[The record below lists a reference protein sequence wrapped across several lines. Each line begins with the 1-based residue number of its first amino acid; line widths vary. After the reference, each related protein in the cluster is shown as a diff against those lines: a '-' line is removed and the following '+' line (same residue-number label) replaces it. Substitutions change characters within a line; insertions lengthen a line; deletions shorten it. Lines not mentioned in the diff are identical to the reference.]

1 MNKST
6 ISKQRSY
13 LTDLFSTL
21 AAKSRRRST
30 LWLMLLMLLLLP
42 TRMVAETTTED
53 PRCALFK
60 GLEGISDVTIT
71 DNGEYPW
78 QMLDLKAEGMTA
90 VSSYFTAESKGLM
103 SSNYN
108 VDDGFSETVIRF
120 NVSKPIMLTSQVLV
134 SSEENCQL
142 SIYVDNKLNLS
153 ISGEKQTEY
162 KVLLSAGEHS
172 LELNY
177 YHIGY
182 SGSEYANR
190 AFLYNLKTS
199 TTIDDNVADYESS
212 NNTLTFK
219 KIKSDNLEDLDL
231 SRIAMVN
238 NEQTVSDMCTLLG
251 IDNSAIKSVV
261 FDKSFKTYAPTSL
274 INFFADLNSLQTIT
288 DLEYLNTANVT
299 NMSYMFYGCENL
311 SSLDVTKFNTANV
324 TKMQSMFESCSGLT
338 SLDLTNFNT
347 ANVTDMDRMF
357 FECSA
362 LTTIYASD
370 KFVTTKVKHGYD
382 MFYECRNLKDY
393 SDSKT
398 GHKYANCGTTGYF
411 TPVFDY
417 AEFDNATGMLT
428 FRRSLSKPAGAYDL
442 NEGNNEPGWL
452 TQKENIYKVV
462 FDASFANA
470 RPTSCYYWFCGCSKL
485 TDIEGIENLNT
496 ENVTNMNS
504 MFDRCSALTSLD
516 LTNFN
521 TAKVSDM
528 SYMFMGCTALTTIFV
543 SDKFVTDLVTSS
555 DNMFHMCINLIGAI
569 EYDGSKSDHT
579 YANYETGYFSPE
591 GGFPGYAVFDEGTGT
606 LTFKWSNSTS
616 IPTGAYD
623 LNEGDNKPGWYDKRE
638 KIKTVVFDASFACA
652 RPTSCFYWF
661 YGCKNLVNIKGI
673 ENLNTEKVTMMYSMF
688 EKCSA
693 LTSLDLTNFN
703 TANVTDMS
711 NMFYDCS
718 TLTTIYA
725 SDKFVTI
732 QVTYDWGMFYS
743 CNKLIGAIKYDGN
756 NNKDYANYETGYFTP
771 KGGFHAYAE
780 FDGGTGTLTFRR
792 GASKP
797 EGAYDLYAGIY
808 YPGWWYDKREKIKT
822 VVFDASFACA
832 RPTSCY
838 YWFSGCNNLTEIKGI
853 ENLNTENVTNMS
865 YMFVKCKAL
874 TSLNLTSFN
883 TEKVTNMQ
891 GMFKECSDLT
901 SLDLSNFNTEK
912 VTDMQG
918 MFWECSNL
926 TSLNLTRL
934 NTENVTA
941 MNGMFY
947 GCTKLESLDLSKFNT
962 AKVTKMNQMFY
973 NCSALTSLDL
983 TSFNTAEVTKM
994 GNMFK
999 SCSALTS
1006 LDLSNFNTAKV
1017 TDMNNMFYGCNALTS
1032 LDITS
1037 FNTAEVTNMSNMF
1050 RLCYALTSLDL
1061 SNFNTAK
1068 VEDMSYMFKTCKAL
1082 TSLDLTS
1089 FNTAKVEN
1097 MTEMFNNCPALT
1109 TIYASD
1115 KFVTGQVTNSRNMF
1129 YGCTELKGFIDKYDE
1144 SKIDHTYANYKT
1156 GYFTKLVVR
1165 NGDERYGITGET
1177 TQLTVDNLALTDN
1190 KDLVVYEPFT
1200 ATAASYSR
1208 TINTT
1213 WATLCLPF
1221 DVSLDDQNFRAF
1233 ELGSV
1238 NNDEVVLKELNTIIP
1253 AGTPVIIKMTNGAT
1267 ELSFN
1272 VANKEI
1278 AKDVKTSATDDNNY
1292 QLQGLYTQK
1301 VFSKDADNNCYIVK
1315 GNKLMNPAKLL
1326 ANTKVEKVV
1335 SKPFRAYMVDK
1346 SSSAAGAKMFS
1357 IGFDDSTTAIDSLNT
1372 IANDKAEY
1380 YDLQGKRLNAP
1391 QKGINIVKRG
1401 NKTMKVII
1409 K

>member
-1 MNKST
+1 MKKST

-21 AAKSRRRST
+21 AVKSHRRST
-30 LWLMLLMLLLLP
+30 LWLMLFTLLLLP
-42 TRMVAETTTED
+42 TSMVAQTDYDTSVTFTALAGKPEGFDNEKYTNLFDGLKD
-53 PRCALFK
+53 PSNSTKWCAKFVSNGGTYVIFEASK
-60 GLEGISDVTIT
+60 AGIPVGYTIT
-71 DNGEYPW
+71 TGNDNSTYKGRNPRSWKLYGNNEGKNGAWTLIQEVSYDTKLQDVNCASYDFTCEGSTPYKYFKWEITGIKNKDYIQVGEFE
-78 QMLDLKAEGMTA
+78 L
-90 VSSYFTAESKGLM
+90 
-103 SSNYN
+103 
-108 VDDGFSETVIRF
+108 
-120 NVSKPIMLTSQVLV
+120 
-134 SSEENCQL
+134 
-142 SIYVDNKLNLS
+142 KLN
-153 ISGEKQTEY
+153 T
-162 KVLLSAGEHS
+162 
-172 LELNY
+172 
-177 YHIGY
+177 GY
-182 SGSEYANR
+182 QVYAE
-190 AFLYNLKTS
+190 FDEGTG
-199 TTIDDNVADYESS
+199 
-212 NNTLTFK
+212 TLTFK
-219 KIKSDNLEDLDL
+219 YGPSTSKPEGAYKLNVGPYLPGWSNKKEKIK
-231 SRIAMVN
+231 
-238 NEQTVSDMCTLLG
+238 T
-251 IDNSAIKSVV
+251 VV
-261 FDKSFKTYAPTSL
+261 FDASFAIARPT
-274 INFFADLNSLQTIT
+274 ICNSWFSGCKNLT
-288 DLEYLNTANVT
+288 DIKGIENLNTEKVT
-299 NMSYMFYGCENL
+299 SMIYMFEGCTKLE
-311 SSLDVTKFNTANV
+311 SLDVSNFNTAEVKSMTYMFNKCSTLTSLNLSKFNTAKV
-324 TKMQSMFESCSGLT
+324 TDMSSMFEDCTKLA
-338 SLDLTNFNT
+338 SLDLSNFNT
-347 ANVTDMDRMF
+347 EKVMYMSNMF
-357 FECSA
+357 YNCSA
-362 LTTIYASD
+362 LTTIFASD
-370 KFVTTKVKHGYD
+370 KFVTDLVTSSFD
-382 MFYECRNLKDY
+382 MFSGCKNLIGAIAYDETNTNNKDY
-393 SDSKT
+393 
-398 GHKYANCGTTGYF
+398 ANLVDGYF
-411 TPVFDY
+411 TPEGGFQAY
-417 AEFDNATGMLT
+417 AEFDEGTGTLT
-428 FRRSLSKPAGAYDL
+428 FRRGVSMPTGAYEL
-442 NEGNNEPGWL
+442 NEGQSNPKWFD
-452 TQKENIYKVV
+452 QKEKIKKVV

-470 RPTSCYYWFCGCSKL
+470 RPTSCYYWFAVCSNL
-485 TDIEGIENLNT
+485 TTIEGIEYLNT
-496 ENVTNMNS
+496 EKVTDMNS
-504 MFDRCSALTSLD
+504 MFFHCSSLTSLD
-516 LTNFN
+516 LSNFN

-528 SYMFMGCTALTTIFV
+528 RYMFNGCSALTTIYA
-543 SDKFVTDLVTSS
+543 SDKFVTDLVTKST
-555 DNMFHMCINLIGAI
+555 DMFSGCKNLIGAI
-569 EYDGSKSDHT
+569 EYDGSKTDKN
-579 YANYETGYFSPE
+579 YANYQTGYFTPE
-591 GGFPGYAVFDEGTGT
+591 GGFPGYAKFDEGTGT
-606 LTFKWSNSTS
+606 LTFTS
-616 IPTGAYD
+616 GPSKPEGAYD
-623 LNEGDNKPGWYDKRE
+623 LYEGIYYPGWWYGQKE
-638 KIKTVVFDASFACA
+638 KIKTVVFDASFANA
-652 RPTSCFYWF
+652 RP
-661 YGCKNLVNIKGI
+661 K
-673 ENLNTEKVTMMYSMF
+673 
-688 EKCSA
+688 
-693 LTSLDLTNFN
+693 
-703 TANVTDMS
+703 
-711 NMFYDCS
+711 
-718 TLTTIYA
+718 
-725 SDKFVTI
+725 
-732 QVTYDWGMFYS
+732 
-743 CNKLIGAIKYDGN
+743 
-756 NNKDYANYETGYFTP
+756 
-771 KGGFHAYAE
+771 
-780 FDGGTGTLTFRR
+780 
-792 GASKP
+792 
-797 EGAYDLYAGIY
+797 
-808 YPGWWYDKREKIKT
+808 
-822 VVFDASFACA
+822 
-832 RPTSCY
+832 SCY
-838 YWFSGCNNLTEIKGI
+838 GWFSGCSNLTEIKGI
-853 ENLNTENVTNMS
+853 EYL
-865 YMFVKCKAL
+865 
-874 TSLNLTSFN
+874 N

-891 GMFKECSDLT
+891 EMFNACSKLTSLNLSNFNTAEVTNMSYMFKSCKALT
-901 SLDLSNFNTEK
+901 SLDLTNFNTEK

-918 MFWECSNL
+918 MFWECSDL
-926 TSLNLTRL
+926 TSLNLTSL
-934 NTENVTA
+934 NTENVTD
-941 MNGMFY
+941 MTGMFKN
-947 GCTKLESLDLSKFNT
+947 CTDLTSLELSNFNT
-962 AKVTKMNQMFY
+962 AKVTKMNQMFFQCY
-973 NCSALTSLDL
+973 ALTSLDL
-983 TSFNTAEVTKM
+983 SNFNTAKVTKM
-994 GNMFK
+994 DYMFK
-999 SCSALTS
+999 SCNDLTS